1 MQISVASGKGGTGK
15 TTIATNLALT
25 IKDVQY
31 IDCDVEE
38 PNGHIF
44 LKPHIEE
51 TVSVGIPVP
60 QVDLSTCTLCG
71 LCAKACEYH
80 AIITLL
86 DKVLVFPELCHGC
99 GGCSYVCPVDA
110 IQEVEREIGVI
121 EKGHAGPIEFVQA
134 RLHIGE
140 PMAPPLIRKE
150 KSFINNQ
157 KTVIIDSPP
166 GTSCPVV
173 TSVKGTDFC
182 LLVTEPTP
190 FGLHDLKLAVE
201 MLKVLEIPCGVV
213 INLADIG
220 TQETWRYCETENI
233 PILGEIPFERKIA
246 ESYSKGIP
254 LVTELPAYKEKFLK
268 IYQKITQ
275 RLVP

>member
-1 MQISVASGKGGTGK
+1 MKIAVASGKGGTGK
-15 TTIATNLALT
+15 TTIAVNLALT
-25 IKDVQY
+25 LPEVQY

-44 LKPHIEE
+44 LKPRIEQ
-51 TVSVGIPVP
+51 TMSVGIPVP
-60 QVDLSTCTLCG
+60 EVNLAQCTHCG
-71 LCAKACEYH
+71 MCAKVCEYH

-99 GGCSYVCPVDA
+99 GGCAYICPADA

-121 EKGHAGPIEFVQA
+121 EKGKADSIEFVQA
-134 RLHIGE
+134 RLNIGE

-150 KSFINNQ
+150 KKLINPT
-157 KTVIIDSPP
+157 KIVIIDSPP

-173 TSVKGTDFC
+173 TSVKGSDFC
-182 LLVTEPTP
+182 ILVTEPTP
-190 FGLHDLKLAVE
+190 FGLNDLKLAVE

-220 TQETWRYCETENI
+220 NKEVWEYCKSEKI
-233 PILGEIPFERKIA
+233 SILGEIPFERKIA
-246 ESYSKGIP
+246 EAYSRGVPIVKKFP
-254 LVTELPAYKEKFLK
+254 EYKEKFWG
-268 IYQKITQ
+268 IYQAIT
-275 RLVP
+275 RRIIV